1 VTARMAVEQYGANQL
16 WAHGGDGAH
25 GGGGVGEAEAV
36 LQPHR
41 QLVRGEPQ
49 VRRVHAGGVE
59 EVDGARVRS
68 SDVRESDCE
77 TCDHLYQICD
87 SKTCKSKNQI
97 CKHCRDPCRFTNHH

>member
-1 VTARMAVEQYGANQL
+1 MGVEPLQWSEQVANQL
-16 WAHGGDGAH
+16 WVHGGDGAH
-25 GGGGVGEAEAV
+25 GGGGVGEA
-36 LQPHR
+36 R
-41 QLVRGEPQ
+41 

-97 CKHCRDPCRFTNHH
+97 CKHCRDPCRLRG